1 MQFFAYQ
8 IGWYR
13 LQCLFDCKNEAG
25 FMWQRKHFRS
35 STQVL
40 SIAIEAG
47 FVLGVIPSSI
57 HPMLSR
63 GCRVLP
69 YRQHCRCRYL
79 HFLLLMKFH
88 PH

>member
-47 FVLGVIPSSI
+47 FVLGVIHLLFIPCCPGVVGFCHIGNTAVAVIFTSS
-57 HPMLSR
+57 
-63 GCRVLP
+63 
-69 YRQHCRCRYL
+69 
-79 HFLLLMKFH
+79 F
-88 PH
+88 